1 MEEDVDDV
9 LDWLESIET
18 LVDARVMIIARVLF
32 PRWSCQDHVRHEM
45 TFCARVFFSNALSL
59 EILPLTCIS
68 RHFFFQKIIYLSFTF
83 VPSVGMRIDNNK
95 RYIY

>member
-45 TFCARVFFSNALSL
+45 TFFFNRPLPGHSAAFLHLSL
-59 EILPLTCIS
+59 FLI
-68 RHFFFQKIIYLSFTF
+68 HFRAFSLNE
-83 VPSVGMRIDNNK
+83 D
-95 RYIY
+95 

>member
-45 TFCARVFFSNALSL
+45 TLFFFKRPLPGHSAAFLHLSL
-59 EILPLTCIS
+59 FLIRFRAFSLNE
-68 RHFFFQKIIYLSFTF
+68 K
-83 VPSVGMRIDNNK
+83 
-95 RYIY
+95 

>member
-45 TFCARVFFSNALSL
+45 TFCGRFFFPTLSPSKFCRL
-59 EILPLTCIS
+59 FASLAIF
-68 RHFFFQKIIYLSFTF
+68 FFFQKEFIFHSLSCLHF
-83 VPSVGMRIDNNK
+83 
-95 RYIY
+95 

>member
-9 LDWLESIET
+9 RDWLETIET

-45 TFCARVFFSNALSL
+45 TLFFSNALSL
-59 EILPLTCIS
+59 DILPLFCIS
-68 RHFFFQKIIYLSFTF
+68 RYFLFTF
-83 VPSVGMRIDNNK
+83 VPSV
-95 RYIY
+95 

>member
-9 LDWLESIET
+9 RDWLETIET

-45 TFCARVFFSNALSL
+45 TFCGRVFFSNALSL
-59 EILPLTCIS
+59 AILPLICIS
-68 RHFFFQKIIYLSFTF
+68 RHFFFQKEFIFHSLSCLHF
-83 VPSVGMRIDNNK
+83 
-95 RYIY
+95 

>member
-45 TFCARVFFSNALSL
+45 TL
-59 EILPLTCIS
+59 
-68 RHFFFQKIIYLSFTF
+68 FFQTPSPWTFCRFFASLAISYSLSCLQFE
-83 VPSVGMRIDNNK
+83 
-95 RYIY
+95 

>member
-9 LDWLESIET
+9 LDWLATIET

-32 PRWSCQDHVRHEM
+32 PRWSCQDHVRHG
-45 TFCARVFFSNALSL
+45 VFFSNALSL
-59 EILPLTCIS
+59 DIMPLTCIS

-83 VPSVGMRIDNNK
+83 VPSV
-95 RYIY
+95 